1 VQLQRQLLSWIVLLW
16 QRQLDQLLP
25 LLLPHCSREPLLL

>member
-1 VQLQRQLLSWIVLLW
+1 VRLQRQLLSWSVLLW

-25 LLLPHCSREPLLL
+25 LLLPCCSRQPLLL